1 MEINEDDWELVNDD
15 GFIYRRPKRLRPEST
30 VAAADPP
37 PDPAA
42 EAKARAE
49 RKKGLLLKL
58 KTKYQQEIAH
68 WELLSNTLR
77 ALQERTQN
85 QPVVAVQ
92 PVVDDTVSN
101 LNGGSLGDSY
111 QELAGTLL
119 AQVEAQEAT
128 INEIS
133 RLCDSVEALCDA
145 EEQRL
150 KQPFIDLPIWESSP
164 RELITLLLED

>member
-1 MEINEDDWELVNDD
+1 MEINDQDWELVNDD
-15 GFIYRRPKRLRPEST
+15 GFIYRRPKRIRPEFT
-30 VAAADPP
+30 DPP
-37 PDPAA
+37 PDP
-42 EAKARAE
+42 EPESKTRAE

-58 KTKYQQEIAH
+58 KTKYQQEIGH

-77 ALQERTQN
+77 ALNERTQN

-92 PVVDDTVSN
+92 PVVDDTASD
-101 LNGGSLGDSY
+101 LDGGLVGDGY

-133 RLCDSVEALCDA
+133 RLCDAIEAFCDA

-164 RELITLLLED
+164 RELITSLLED